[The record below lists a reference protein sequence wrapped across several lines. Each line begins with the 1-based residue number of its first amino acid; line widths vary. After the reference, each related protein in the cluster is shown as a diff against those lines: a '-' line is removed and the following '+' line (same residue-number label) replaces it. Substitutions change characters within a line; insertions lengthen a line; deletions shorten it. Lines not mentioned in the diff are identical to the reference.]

1 MPRGGIYGNKGGS
14 GKQGNTG
21 NKGGS
26 GGNKGGSGNQGN
38 AGNKGGT
45 GKQGN
50 TGNKGGS
57 GNQGNTGNKSGSGGN
72 QGNTGNKSASGK
84 KSKQMWSCIWLFKT
98 KVNKLFAEG
107 FELNRR
113 GSGNNELLGQK
124 RFCENKKTRA
134 NLPANNETLGTM
146 RLWQENNGGHK
157 NGAGAALG
165 KWSHG
170 VILSHIFLKSS
181 VFVSFLLF

>member
-1 MPRGGIYGNKGGS
+1 M
-14 GKQGNTG
+14 
-21 NKGGS
+21 
-26 GGNKGGSGNQGN
+26 
-38 AGNKGGT
+38 
-45 GKQGN
+45 
-50 TGNKGGS
+50 
-57 GNQGNTGNKSGSGGN
+57 
-72 QGNTGNKSASGK
+72 
-84 KSKQMWSCIWLFKT
+84 
-98 KVNKLFAEG
+98 
-107 FELNRR
+107 NRR
-113 GSGNNELLGQK
+113 GSGNNELLGQKRLCENKKTSGKQAVLATMKCWEKK

>member
-1 MPRGGIYGNKGGS
+1 MGTKVVQANKETLGTKAVLVGT
-14 GKQGNTG
+14 KAVLAIKETLETKVALA
-21 NKGGS
+21 NKETLETKADLAIKETLGTKAVLAAIKETLGTKALLVKKA
-26 GGNKGGSGNQGN
+26 NKCG
-38 AGNKGGT
+38 A
-45 GKQGN
+45 
-50 TGNKGGS
+50 
-57 GNQGNTGNKSGSGGN
+57 
-72 QGNTGNKSASGK
+72 
-84 KSKQMWSCIWLFKT
+84 IWLFKT
-98 KVNKLFAEG
+98 KVNKLFAEF

-146 RLWQENNGGHK
+146 RLWQENNGGNK